1 MTRAALI
8 RSQLG
13 IESAHGTV
21 VAPTVQL
28 PGLLTMRHDPNRVL
42 REEYRAS
49 WGGSNV
55 HDDLSVKSTG
65 QYVGRCTAST
75 LPYWLSGAM
84 RADVTPSG
92 GGPYTRLYAQ
102 HIDGTVTIPSLRS
115 YSAYWGDEAGAL
127 VSAGTV
133 VTRIVIEGADDAAW
147 TIRCD
152 LLGMGVV
159 AGNFNTGLTTVA
171 NETVKNKLTQLF
183 ITNDWGA
190 LDASIPATTPTTPA
204 NHTAKL
210 GVQYGFTWTWDSG
223 IADDLTGGPELTRV
237 ALQRA
242 IPSTTLQMRLKWSG
256 VTTQEAVNTINQ
268 PPTRRFIRLWNGGSA
283 TSIIAISGA
292 YQPMTMDTV
301 SEQRDGTTRAT
312 WDLVAV
318 EDTGRKVEVSVT
330 NNVAGSV

>member
-21 VAPTVQL
+21 VSPTVQL
-28 PGLLTMRHDPNRVL
+28 PGLLTMRHAPNRVL

-55 HDDLSVKSTG
+55 HDDLSLQSTG
-65 QYVGRCTAST
+65 QYAGRCTAST

-102 HIDGTVTIPSLRS
+102 HISGTTTIPALRS
-115 YSAYWGDEAGAL
+115 YSAYWGDEAGSLCAP
-127 VSAGTV
+127 GTV

-152 LLGMGVV
+152 LLGMGVI
-159 AGNFNTGLTTVA
+159 AGNFNTGLTTLG

-183 ITNDWGA
+183 IKNDWGA
-190 LDASIPATTPTTPA
+190 LDAAVPATSPSVPGGA
-204 NHTAKL
+204 AL
-210 GVQYGFTWTWDSG
+210 GVHYGFTWTWESG
-223 IADDLTGGPELTRV
+223 IANDYTTGPTLNRE

-242 IPSTTLQMRLKWSG
+242 IPRATLQMRLKWSG
-256 VTTQEAVNTINQ
+256 IVTQDAVNTIML
-268 PPTRRFIRLWNGGSA
+268 TRRFIKLRNEG
-283 TSIIAISGA
+283 TPNSIIEIAGA
-292 YQPMTMDTV
+292 YDPMTMDTV
-301 SEQRDGTTRAT
+301 SDQRDGTTRAT

-318 EDTGRKVEVSVT
+318 EDSARKIEVSVT